1 MNYLLAKVK
10 KKRNLFKVLSADD
23 SIYELPLNLEDCLE
37 YNPSTLLEEEQWYKL
52 DNFSNSTYAS
62 DFLINNF
69 DSVNHNQINQ
79 ADKLSISYLCT
90 VQGDNYFFQI
100 INSGQLIKKNWFSLD
115 ELVVEREKP
124 IITINKNADAL
135 YDKAYDSLY
144 FKKLSAANAIFKGM
158 DQLYREATD
167 VETQTFL
174 ANDFLR
180 LKNGYDALAVKV
192 PNRKRIAMVMNTLN
206 AFSPQAKT
214 DILAYIQTYIQVPYV
229 NDAFEIETEDHLKL
243 VLYGIEQRFYTTQ
256 QGGERRI
263 ANSIITLA

>member
-10 KKRNLFKVLSADD
+10 RKQTLFKVLSTDND
-23 SIYELPLNLEDCLE
+23 IYDLPVDLPNTID
-37 YNPSTLLEEEQWYKL
+37 YNPATLLDEEDWYKL
-52 DNFSNSTYAS
+52 ESFSNTGYAS
-62 DFLINNF
+62 DFIKNDF
-69 DSVNHNQINQ
+69 DSVNHNQIVQ
-79 ADKLSISYLCT
+79 ADKGNISYLCAI
-90 VQGDNYFFQI
+90 QGDNCFFQI
-100 INSGQLIKKNWFSLD
+100 INSGQLIKKKWFSLD
-115 ELVVEREKP
+115 ELAIEEDKP
-124 IITINKNADAL
+124 IITINKNADVVYNKGNNIL
-135 YDKAYDSLY
+135 F
-144 FKKLSAANAIFKGM
+144 FKKLSAANAIFNGM

-167 VETQTFL
+167 AETQTFL

-180 LKNGYDALAVKV
+180 LTNGYNALAVKV

-256 QGGERRI
+256 QGNEKRI